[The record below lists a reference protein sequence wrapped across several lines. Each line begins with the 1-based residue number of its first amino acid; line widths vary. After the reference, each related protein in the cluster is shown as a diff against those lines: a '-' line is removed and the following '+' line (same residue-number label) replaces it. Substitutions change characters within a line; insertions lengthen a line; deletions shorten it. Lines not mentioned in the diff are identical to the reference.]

1 MNLWY
6 FLISFFVVYELEY
19 DLWNSCKQ
27 FRQTVLL
34 SLSYQINAGCIAL
47 EKMYAMLFNLH
58 ILQCHLQP
66 ITAEKRFPFQT
77 ECPCCFIFLYRFGS
91 DPSAGLK
98 VHTRLGEGGVTWYAT
113 GPRFS
118 RPWFDFLWTAV
129 RSLQTRL
136 AILQPSSVLLMPHP
150 FFCLL
155 CRPIHI
161 QHLFLEFPRGTFQL
175 AS

>member
-1 MNLWY
+1 M
-6 FLISFFVVYELEY
+6 YELEY

-27 FRQTVLL
+27 SRQTVLL

-66 ITAEKRFPFQT
+66 STAEKRFPFQT
-77 ECPCCFIFLYRFGS
+77 ECPCCIDS
-91 DPSAGLK
+91 DQIRVQGLRY
-98 VHTRLGEGGVTWYAT
+98 TRGWGKGGVTWYAT

-136 AILQPSSVLLMPHP
+136 TILQPSSVLLMPHP
-150 FFCLL
+150 FFFLL

-175 AS
+175 PS